1 MEESTHYRPLVVVLS
16 LIVVSLMFVG
26 LSYAKIDPGAVIGIW
41 FLDEDERG
49 VAKDSSGNG
58 HDGEIIGELEVVKAK
73 FNQGFEF
80 DGVLGNYVSV
90 PHDET
95 LNLAEF
101 TITYW
106 CKMGVSGFWQI
117 PVLKV
122 DGAAGGAHR
131 NVDFQTPPAGGEVS
145 VYFSQGAN
153 QWRGANGTTE
163 VSDEKWHHIAGS
175 YDLDTLLL
183 YVDGVLEAEGDHD
196 GEPDFMDDPLMLGSG
211 EIWPFEGIIDDVGIF
226 NQALSAD
233 DIVNIMTKGL
243 ERVSAVSEAGKLTT
257 TWADI
262 KQ

>member
-1 MEESTHYRPLVVVLS
+1 MKSVCFVFAVFVLCAMLVGS
-16 LIVVSLMFVG
+16 
-26 LSYAKIDPGAVIGIW
+26 SYAKIDPGAVIGIW
-41 FLDEDERG
+41 FLDEDKGG

-58 HDGEIIGELEVVKAK
+58 HDGEIIGELKVVNAK
-73 FNQGFEF
+73 FNKGFEF

-90 PHDET
+90 PHDDS
-95 LNLAEF
+95 LNLAKF

-163 VSDEKWHHIAGS
+163 VSDEEWHHIAGS

-211 EIWPFEGIIDDVGIF
+211 EIWPFLGIIDDVGIF

-257 TWADI
+257 TWAEI
-262 KQ
+262 KK